1 MSNKYQGCPN
11 IWLSQHP
18 DAPARGRP
26 SSQSSLT
33 LIESLRLE
41 KATEISHPTIPSSIV
56 GPGVPFHPHIRALTP
71 PHCAF
76 IQAGCAPPKS
86 VKKNHPKPIK
96 MANGGFHLHPNLK
109 VSALAVL
116 QLATASSTPFASL
129 GSLDFGGSQGSRTP
143 ALHHSTAEIGKT
155 LPAMR
160 RELKWEARLS

>member
-56 GPGVPFHPHIRALTP
+56 GPGVPLPSPHQSTDPTTLCFHPSRVCTSKERKKKPPQTNKNGKWRLPPPSKPQSFSPGSATIGHSLKYPIRISGKFGFWGVTGQQDP
-71 PHCAF
+71 RF
-76 IQAGCAPPKS
+76 AP
-86 VKKNHPKPIK
+86 
-96 MANGGFHLHPNLK
+96 
-109 VSALAVL
+109 
-116 QLATASSTPFASL
+116 
-129 GSLDFGGSQGSRTP
+129 
-143 ALHHSTAEIGKT
+143 
-155 LPAMR
+155 
-160 RELKWEARLS
+160 